1 MDRAR
6 GTGAATRGG
15 PGAGT
20 AARGG
25 PGAGREGG
33 GVRDSPGTRPRR
45 VSLRR
50 VSLRRAVPLAAPRR
64 PPRRAAPLVT
74 VALLHVLLVGMALL
88 HAQGPR
94 SVQ

>member
-25 PGAGREGG
+25 PAWGARVEAYGIAR
-33 GVRDSPGTRPRR
+33 VRG
-45 VSLRR
+45 
-50 VSLRRAVPLAAPRR
+50 RAVPLAAPFPSPRR
-64 PPRRAAPLVT
+64 SARRAAPLVT
-74 VALLHVLLVGMALL
+74 VALLHVPLVGMALL

-94 SVQ
+94 SAQ